1 MADRVTKIA
10 VADRIVTIAAA
21 DRVCAD
27 WVNGVIAEAVASLV
41 VDAGVA
47 HPAVRSIWKP
57 KSGNLNRMPASP
69 PPKPLKNAW
78 WFLLIKGDP
87 TANNSYST

>member
-27 WVNGVIAEAVASLV
+27 RVNGVIAEAVASLV

-47 HPAVRSIWKP
+47 HPAVRSI
-57 KSGNLNRMPASP
+57 
-69 PPKPLKNAW
+69 
-78 WFLLIKGDP
+78 
-87 TANNSYST
+87 

>member
-27 WVNGVIAEAVASLV
+27 RVD

-47 HPAVRSIWKP
+47 HPAVRSI
-57 KSGNLNRMPASP
+57 
-69 PPKPLKNAW
+69 
-78 WFLLIKGDP
+78 
-87 TANNSYST
+87 